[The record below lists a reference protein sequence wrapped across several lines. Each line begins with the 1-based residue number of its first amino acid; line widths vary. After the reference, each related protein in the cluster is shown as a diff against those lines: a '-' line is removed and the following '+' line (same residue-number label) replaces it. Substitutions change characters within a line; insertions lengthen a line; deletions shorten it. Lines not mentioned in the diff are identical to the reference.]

1 MTVSQYATVVNS
13 PEEAD
18 VILLKFGTP
27 FTPVK
32 DPKFFLQRI
41 FLEGR
46 LDFPEAEKQK
56 MLNLINTK
64 PTVSI
69 FTMNRPAVIPEINE
83 ASKALIVDF
92 DCENEILAELVFG
105 KFKPSG
111 KLPVEMPSSVEA
123 VEKQL
128 EDVPHDSENPL
139 YPFGFGLSYE

>member
-1 MTVSQYATVVNS
+1 
-13 PEEAD
+13 
-18 VILLKFGTP
+18 
-27 FTPVK
+27 
-32 DPKFFLQRI
+32 
-41 FLEGR
+41 
-46 LDFPEAEKQK
+46 